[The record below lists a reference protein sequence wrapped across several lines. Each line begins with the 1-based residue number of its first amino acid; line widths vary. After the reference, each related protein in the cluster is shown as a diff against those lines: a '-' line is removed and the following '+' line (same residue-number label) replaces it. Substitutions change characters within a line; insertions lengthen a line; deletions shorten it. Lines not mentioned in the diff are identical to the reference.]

1 MMKAINLFLCSLL
14 LGVVASGWIAASSR
28 AAALPPRQRLARSL
42 TPEQI
47 ADFVTNAPAA
57 ATVSVPL
64 VNLRPWTNGVSYAVA
79 DPVSYGGAIYLCVQA
94 HKAQSDWAPPVV
106 PALWRRIRAAG
117 EAPDA
122 IPAWVQPL
130 GAHDA
135 YALGARVVHNG
146 KTWESIINAN
156 VWAPGVYGWQ
166 EVAP

>member
-1 MMKAINLFLCSLL
+1 MKAINLFLCSLL

-57 ATVSVPL
+57 ATVSVPMH
-64 VNLRPWTNGVSYAVA
+64 NLRPWTNGVSYAVA
-79 DPVSYGGAIYLCVQA
+79 DPATHEGSIYLCVQA
-94 HKAQSDWAPPVV
+94 HRSQADWAPPAV
-106 PALWRRIRAAG
+106 PAMWRRIRAAG

-135 YALGARVVHNG
+135 YAVGARVVHNG
-146 KTWESIINAN
+146 KTWVSIISAN
-156 VWAPGVYGWQ
+156 VWAPGVYGWNVIQ
-166 EVAP
+166 SN

>member
-1 MMKAINLFLCSLL
+1 MKTINLALFVLL
-14 LGVVASGWIAASSR
+14 VGVLSAGWIAASSR
-28 AAALPPRQRLARSL
+28 AAAAPPRQRLARSL

-47 ADFVTNAPAA
+47 ADFVTNAPPAA
-57 ATVSVPL
+57 KVSVPL
-64 VNLRPWTNGVSYAVA
+64 HNLRPWTNGVSYAVA
-79 DPVSYGGAIYLCVQA
+79 DSATHEGAVYLCVQA
-94 HKAQSDWAPPVV
+94 HRSQSDWSPPVV
-106 PALWRRIRAAG
+106 PALWRRIRAAV

-135 YALGARVVHNG
+135 YAKGARVRHAG

-166 EVAP
+166 EVSAP